1 MKNSRHLKR
10 NVFVLFSPRVVKI
23 EPATYNFRGDQ
34 TNELFHGRHRLWVE
48 ILNKSFEHPIEI
60 SRSQP
65 LVFLVI
71 EPENLKFQHH
81 VLAKK
86 KITTKRKNKK
96 TYTMKAKKAD
106 RRLYEQIRLRVRW

>member
-1 MKNSRHLKR
+1 MKNSRHLQR

-34 TNELFHGRHRLWVE
+34 TNELFLGRQRLWVE
-48 ILNKSFEHPIEI
+48 ILNKSFEDPIEI

-86 KITTKRKNKK
+86 KTKKK
-96 TYTMKAKKAD
+96 KKEQENVYTESKKGRQEA
-106 RRLYEQIRLRVRW
+106 L